1 MGPGLRLLI
10 VLERGAEVVNRIYL
24 IVEDGG
30 DSVTGIASRRLSS
43 QRIDA
48 WEAFFLL
55 FGGLLFIVV
64 ARLLVHDQLLL

>member
-10 VLERGAEVVNRIYL
+10 VLERGAEVVNRINL

-30 DSVTGIASRRLSS
+30 DSVTGIASRWLSS

-55 FGGLLFIVV
+55 FRSLLFIVV